1 MNLPCTGNPY
11 SQDNETSWLNWSRFD
26 AHRAIFRFTRLMI
39 GFRKAHPSLCRS
51 RCFWRNDIHWYG
63 VRPPVDLAYGSR
75 TII

>member
-11 SQDNETSWLNWSRFD
+11 NQDNETSWLN
-26 AHRAIFRFTRLMI
+26 AHRAIFRFARLMI
-39 GFRKAHPSLCRS
+39 GFRKARPSLCWS
-51 RCFWRNDIHWYG
+51 RRFWRNDIHWYG